1 MYDRNQFYPTPPE
14 LARRMWAKLR
24 EDRVSRVLEPHGGE
38 GHLADER
45 PYWLRQRRVA
55 VDTIEID
62 ATKHSVLRDKGYRVV
77 GLDFLLFE
85 GGGVYDA
92 VVMNPPFAQGARHV
106 LKAWDMLWAGQVVAQ
121 LNAETLRNP
130 HTAERQ
136 RLLSLVEQFGTVE
149 YVGSAYSTSEAQRR
163 ADVEVALV
171 HMVKPAACNEDWIGP
186 VLATMSADPC
196 ESQSQPFRL
205 PGELALPEDF
215 VVLQVR
221 NFRAAVRGLRA
232 AVQAQAVAGVLAS
245 RIGETMSERH
255 KGKTRT
261 TEPPEI
267 VEAGVQQALAKGY
280 EELKDRA
287 WASVLRSTHAMQ
299 SLSSKVQRQAEAQ
312 FEQIKVLEFNESNVY
327 AFLLGLV
334 QSQPEL
340 QLDMCCDV
348 FDEITRYTT
357 DNASIYPGWKS
368 NDKHRTMGLRI
379 KTSRFILPGNT
390 SYFSGALSWE
400 AERRLADF
408 DKVFAMMDGK
418 KEPAFGLVQVFSKRM
433 GDLRAGERVSCDYFD
448 VRYYKGAGTIHFYA
462 RRRDLVDRLNRVVGR
477 RRQWLPPTDDAA
489 PRAFWL
495 AYEQADKL
503 DPQIREE
510 AAKAARARSAS
521 RWHSSSCDPV
531 NTLFGRYADEQQR
544 AKARSDLLQASA
556 EVLQRHGLSDA
567 LACSGAE
574 VHRGRLLQA
583 S

>member
-171 HMVKPAACNEDWIGP
+171 HLVKPAACNEDWIGP
-186 VLATMSADPC
+186 VLTTMSADPC

-312 FEQIKVLEFNESNVY
+312 FEQIKVLEFNE
-327 AFLLGLV
+327 
-334 QSQPEL
+334 
-340 QLDMCCDV
+340 
-348 FDEITRYTT
+348 
-357 DNASIYPGWKS
+357 
-368 NDKHRTMGLRI
+368 
-379 KTSRFILPGNT
+379 
-390 SYFSGALSWE
+390 
-400 AERRLADF
+400 
-408 DKVFAMMDGK
+408 
-418 KEPAFGLVQVFSKRM
+418 
-433 GDLRAGERVSCDYFD
+433 
-448 VRYYKGAGTIHFYA
+448 
-462 RRRDLVDRLNRVVGR
+462 
-477 RRQWLPPTDDAA
+477 
-489 PRAFWL
+489 
-495 AYEQADKL
+495 
-503 DPQIREE
+503 
-510 AAKAARARSAS
+510 
-521 RWHSSSCDPV
+521 
-531 NTLFGRYADEQQR
+531 
-544 AKARSDLLQASA
+544 
-556 EVLQRHGLSDA
+556 
-567 LACSGAE
+567 
-574 VHRGRLLQA
+574 
-583 S
+583 